1 MSEAKIE
8 GVLNQ
13 ITEKEDLKQLNPYD
27 QCDEVF
33 LLWISP
39 FIVGV
44 ALIVLAVVLR
54 SLGKLEKADSRAA
67 MVILAVAAG
76 LWVTASLAGAGM
88 GKSVPPEQQP
98 IILIL
103 LFPGTE

>member
-1 MSEAKIE
+1 MPRGRVCTTEHSPRGPCRFLEHRHGQAEIVE
-8 GVLNQ
+8 RGVIVPVERHRVNP
-13 ITEKEDLKQLNPYD
+13 LNPYD

-76 LWVTASLAGAGM
+76 LWVTAS
-88 GKSVPPEQQP
+88 
-98 IILIL
+98 
-103 LFPGTE
+103 

>member
-1 MSEAKIE
+1 
-8 GVLNQ
+8 
-13 ITEKEDLKQLNPYD
+13 LNPYD

-76 LWVTASLAGAGM
+76 LWVTAS
-88 GKSVPPEQQP
+88 
-98 IILIL
+98 
-103 LFPGTE
+103 